1 MPGWRIS
8 VAVAGFSALLVGGGV
23 AAWAWGR
30 FDGPIAAIQRALAPP
45 GHTDAEQLG
54 AVERESLVRLA
65 GENAVLR
72 TRLEEY
78 QAIRGEGGVPPERV
92 VVARARIL
100 ARSQRAGRRYLE
112 LGAGAV
118 DGVAKGMAVA
128 AGWTLVGTVAGLQEG
143 RCLVQ
148 ELSDHQSRVAASIVG
163 ALEGAPKAV
172 AEGVLAGTGRR
183 GGLALEFVEHRP
195 ELVIAPGMAVV
206 TAGTD
211 GRLPPGLALGTI
223 ASADRGGDERWTIS
237 VAPGR
242 DPEQAES
249 LLVLRF
255 PGR

>member
-1 MPGWRIS
+1 MAGWRMT
-8 VAVAGFSALLVGGGV
+8 VAVAGAAALLVGVGV
-23 AAWAWGR
+23 VGWAWGR
-30 FDGPIAAIQRALAPP
+30 LDAPLAAIQRALAPR
-45 GHTDAEQLG
+45 GATDAEQLTQ
-54 AVERESLVRLA
+54 VERETLVRLA

-128 AGWTLVGTVAGLQEG
+128 AGWTLVGTVAGLSEG

-148 ELSDHQSRVAASIVG
+148 ELCDQQSRVAATIVG
-163 ALEGAPKAV
+163 ALEGAPKSV

-183 GGLALEFVEHRP
+183 GGLALEFVEHHP
-195 ELVIAPGMAVV
+195 ELLLAPGMAVV

-223 ASADRGGDERWTIS
+223 AAADRGGDDRWTIS

-242 DPEQAES
+242 DPELAES
-249 LLVLRF
+249 LLILRL
-255 PGR
+255 PAR